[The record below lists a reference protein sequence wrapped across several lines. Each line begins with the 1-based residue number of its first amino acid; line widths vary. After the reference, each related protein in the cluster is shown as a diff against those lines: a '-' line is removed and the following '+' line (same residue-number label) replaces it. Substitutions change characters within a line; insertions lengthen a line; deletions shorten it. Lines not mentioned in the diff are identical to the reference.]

1 MQGNKEKALI
11 RWKCEEFKRR
21 WLLNGI
27 RIFKNQNLRKKGIVA
42 ELIKG
47 RKELERVVKL
57 TTAI

>member
-27 RIFKNQNLRKKGIVA
+27 RISKNQNLRKKGIVA

-47 RKELERVVKL
+47 RKELECVVKL

>member
-27 RIFKNQNLRKKGIVA
+27 RISKNQNLRKKGIVA